1 VTVRFALE
9 DPSKLRR
16 VLEATRLV
24 EGSFVLRDLLHHV
37 IAEACSMTDARYGA
51 LGVLN
56 GSRDGLAEFITVG
69 LTRAEEDGIGPCP
82 AGNGL
87 LGLLIDEPTPAMVGH
102 LAVHAASSGFPPGHP
117 PMTSFLGVPLKVAD
131 DVYGNLYL
139 TDKRGGGPFTADDR
153 DLLEALAL
161 AAGIGIENARL
172 HEALRLVTELQS
184 DSRRDHLTGLP
195 NRRAWDERLDEELER
210 CRRSGSLLTVAL
222 LDLDGFKAVND
233 SRGHSRGDLVLRQFA
248 ESWKRILRSGS
259 DFVARL
265 GGDEF
270 GLLAPDLPSAGVR
283 SLADRH
289 ASAEPFGIGYSL
301 GTATWDG
308 IETAGQLVHRADLSM
323 YQAKALARA
332 VLPAPCAPGS
342 SISPLSPLSPV
353 TRPAITRGGR
363 RKVAAAA
370 GRPGR
375 VRRIR
380 PPTGRTGRVDQPEAA
395 IPYTGRARNRPPIE
409 PSKGAP
415 PNANTPPSWA
425 AVQYPDPVGS
435 AAIPIM
441 GALSTWSPIE
451 PPNRAS
457 PNEKTPPSKDTS
469 QYP

>member
-24 EGSFVLRDLLHHV
+24 EGNFVLRDLLHHV
-37 IAEACSMTDARYGA
+37 IAEACSMTDARCGA

-56 GSRDGLAEFITVG
+56 ESRDGLVEFITVG
-69 LTRAEEDGIGPCP
+69 LTRAEEEGMGPRP
-82 AGNGL
+82 GGNGP
-87 LGLLIDEPTPAMVGH
+87 LGRLTEESAPSMVGH
-102 LAVHAASSGFPPGHP
+102 LAVHPASSGLPPGHP
-117 PMTSFLGVPLKVAD
+117 PMTSFVGVPLKVAD

-139 TDKRGGGPFTADDR
+139 ADKRGGEPFTADDR

-233 SRGHSRGDLVLRQFA
+233 SRGHSTGDLVLRQFA
-248 ESWKRILRSGS
+248 ESWKRILRSGG

-270 GLLAPDLPSAGVR
+270 GLLTPDLPSAGVR

-308 IETAGQLVHRADLSM
+308 TETAGQLVHRADLSM
-323 YQAKALARA
+323 YRAKALARGGQ
-332 VLPAPCAPGS
+332 PAPCAPGPS
-342 SISPLSPLSPV
+342 MSPMSPV
-353 TRPAITRGGR
+353 SQVNRSAITRGGR
-363 RKVAAAA
+363 RADAVGAH
-370 GRPGR
+370 RPGR

-380 PPTGRTGRVDQPEAA
+380 PPTG
-395 IPYTGRARNRPPIE
+395 
-409 PSKGAP
+409 
-415 PNANTPPSWA
+415 
-425 AVQYPDPVGS
+425 
-435 AAIPIM
+435 
-441 GALSTWSPIE
+441 
-451 PPNRAS
+451 
-457 PNEKTPPSKDTS
+457 
-469 QYP
+469 